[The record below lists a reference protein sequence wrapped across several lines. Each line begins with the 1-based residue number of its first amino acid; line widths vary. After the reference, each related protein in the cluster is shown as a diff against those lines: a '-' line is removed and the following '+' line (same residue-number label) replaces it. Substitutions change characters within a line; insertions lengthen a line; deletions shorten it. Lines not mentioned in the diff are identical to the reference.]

1 METQQENIE
10 EPNKA
15 EFNRQPDGTFGPGN
29 LANPEGRPKGKTLKE
44 WARDKLMGMTE
55 EQREEFIK
63 SLSKDTFWRMAE
75 GNPHQTT
82 DITSAGKPIPILN
95 ALPDNDIS
103 KEDSET
109 EKKD

>member
-10 EPNKA
+10 EPR
-15 EFNRQPDGTFGPGN
+15 FNTEKIRNPDGTFAEGTAPGP
-29 LANPEGRPKGKTLKE
+29 GRPKGKTLKE